1 MQRFAA
7 FVVVLLA
14 SCAGATPSSINESVA
29 LQGVPGNAVCSTTE
43 PYSGSFAVL
52 KLKEPIT
59 FGSLRNVTQVE
70 LLMDESHFV
79 QYGRYIGKNT
89 QVLCRLSQSN
99 LCGYPHVSCGV
110 SSIQVEP

>member
-14 SCAGATPSSINESVA
+14 SCAGGTPSSINESVA
-29 LQGVPGNAVCSTTE
+29 LQGVPGNAVCSSTE
-43 PYSGSFAVL
+43 PYGGSFAVL
-52 KLKEPIT
+52 KLKVPIT

-70 LLMDESHFV
+70 LLMDEPQFV
-79 QYGRYIGKNT
+79 QYGHYIGKNT
-89 QVLCRLSQSN
+89 QVSCRLSQSN
-99 LCGYPHVSCGV
+99 LCGYPQVSCGV